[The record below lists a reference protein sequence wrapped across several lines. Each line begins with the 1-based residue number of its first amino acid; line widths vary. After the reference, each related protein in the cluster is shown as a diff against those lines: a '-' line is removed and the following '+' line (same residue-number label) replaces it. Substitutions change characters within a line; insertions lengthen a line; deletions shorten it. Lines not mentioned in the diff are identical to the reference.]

1 MIIVMKQ
8 SASRTQSSEV
18 IKEIE
23 QFGYKPH
30 PIYGVERTVIGAIGD
45 ENTKWKLMDILA
57 QLPGVE
63 QIVPIL
69 KPYKLASHEIKK
81 KKSCIKINK
90 NIYVGGKEVIV
101 MAGPCS
107 IESRDQIFKAA
118 EAVKNAGA
126 KILRGGAFKPR
137 TSPYDFQGLKEEGLK
152 LLREA
157 GDKYNLPI
165 VSEVLRERDVE
176 LVASYVDILQIGAR
190 NMQNFGLLKTV
201 GQCKT
206 PVLLK
211 RGWANTIKEFL
222 MSAEYILSQGNYNVI
237 LCERGIRTFETATRN
252 TLDLGAVAVLEKE
265 THLPIIVDPSHAAGR
280 WGIVGPLAKA
290 AVAAGADGLI
300 IEVHPDPHSALSDGP
315 QSLLPEKFTQL
326 MKNLRKIA
334 EACDRSIQIQQGI
347 KE

>member
-1 MIIVMKQ
+1 MIVVMEISASKKQ
-8 SASRTQSSEV
+8 SDEV

-23 QFGYKPH
+23 LFGYKPH

-63 QIVPIL
+63 QVMPIV

-81 KKSCIKINK
+81 KKSVIKISK
-90 NIYVGGKEVIV
+90 NVQIGGKEVIV

-107 IESRDQIFKAA
+107 IESSDQIFKSA

-126 KILRGGAFKPR
+126 TVLRGGAFKPR
-137 TSPYDFQGLKEEGLK
+137 TSPYDFQGMQEEGLK

-157 GDKYNLPI
+157 GDKYDLPV
-165 VSEVLRERDVE
+165 VSEVLREREVE
-176 LVASYVDILQIGAR
+176 LVASYVDIVQIGAR

-201 GQCKT
+201 GQIKK

-265 THLPIIVDPSHAAGR
+265 THLPVVVDPSHAAGK
-280 WGIVGPLAKA
+280 WGLVGPLAKA
-290 AVAAGADGLI
+290 SVAAGADGLI
-300 IEVHPDPHSALSDGP
+300 IEVHPDPHNALSDGP
-315 QSLLPEKFTQL
+315 QSLLPNRFAEL
-326 MKNLRKIA
+326 MKDLRKIA
-334 EACDRSIQIQQGI
+334 EACGRSI
-347 KE
+347 KK